1 MQGDRITLTRS
12 EQRRLLVLNH
22 LLSGALVNSEAASL
36 LGISVRQVRRLRR
49 RYEAEGA
56 AALAHGNRGRRPTHA
71 LQAGVAARVVELAK
85 TKYMG
90 FNQHH
95 FTEMLAEQEGL
106 QLSVSSVYRI
116 LHAAGIAAPHKRRPP
131 RHRRRRD
138 RYPRAGM
145 LLQIDGSRHD
155 WLEGRGPYL
164 SLVGGID
171 DATGLVPWATFHE
184 QEDAQGYFELLRA
197 VVRRHGIPLAVY
209 ADRHGIFFKTKD
221 KELTLAEALAGR
233 REPTQFGRLLE
244 ELGVQLI
251 LARSPQ
257 AKGRVERLWGT
268 FQDRLTSELRLAN
281 ASTAAQAELVLHR
294 YLPKHNR
301 RFRVQAND
309 PQPAWVPW
317 PKGRSLDD
325 LFCFKYRKVVAND
338 HTVKLDGQ
346 VIDIPPQPNRLSFA
360 KVEVELREYFDGRLQ
375 VHYQGRCLAKVLVSQ
390 PKTVYRLNNKPHS
403 QARSQDPMPIVD
415 PITVPPTPTPNWR
428 PAATHPWKLSM
439 TAPK

>member
-1 MQGDRITLTRS
+1 MQGDKITLTRS

-22 LLSGALVNSEAASL
+22 LQSGALVASQAASL
-36 LGISVRQVRRLRR
+36 LGVSVRQLRRLRR
-49 RYEAEGA
+49 RYEAAGA
-56 AALAHGNRGRRPTHA
+56 AALAHGNRGRRPIHA
-71 LQAGVAARVVELAK
+71 LDPVVAARVVELAK
-85 TKYMG
+85 NKYIG

-95 FTEMLAEQEGL
+95 LTEMLAEQEQL
-106 QLSVSSVYRI
+106 ELSVSSVRRI
-116 LHAAGIAAPHKRRPP
+116 LRDAGIAATRKRRPP

-171 DATGLVPWATFHE
+171 DATGLVPWASFRE
-184 QEDAQGYFELLRA
+184 QEDAHGYFELLRA

-209 ADRHGIFFKTKD
+209 SDRHSIFFKTRDKD
-221 KELTLAEALAGR
+221 LSLEEALAGR
-233 REPTQFGRLLE
+233 PEPTQFGRLLQ
-244 ELGVQLI
+244 ELGIQLI

-281 ASTAAQAELVLHR
+281 AGTAAAAEEVLHR

-301 RFRVQAND
+301 RFTVPPND
-309 PQPAWVPW
+309 PQPAWLPW
-317 PKGRSLDD
+317 PKGRHHDD
-325 LFCFKYRKVVAND
+325 VFCFKYRKVIAND
-338 HTVKLDGQ
+338 HTVKHGPQ
-346 VIDIPPQPNRLSFA
+346 IIDIPPQRDRVSFA

-375 VHYQGRCLAKVLVSQ
+375 VHYQGRCLASALVNH
-390 PKTVYRLNNKPHS
+390 PKTVYRVETDGNSRARAHKPTPII
-403 QARSQDPMPIVD
+403 DPVPLPPKVKWRPPD
-415 PITVPPTPTPNWR
+415 NHPWRHLVLTVP
-428 PAATHPWKLSM
+428 K
-439 TAPK
+439 

>member
-22 LLSGALVNSEAASL
+22 LGSGALLNSQAAGL
-36 LGISVRQVRRLRR
+36 LGISIRQVRRLRR

-56 AALAHGNRGRRPTHA
+56 AALAHGNRGRRPSHA
-71 LQAGVAARVVELAK
+71 LDASVVALVVELAK
-85 TKYMG
+85 TKYAG

-95 FTEMLAEQEGL
+95 FTEMLAEREGL
-106 QLSVSSVYRI
+106 ELSVSSVYRI
-116 LHAAGIAAPHKRRPP
+116 LRDAGVAAPRQRRRP

-164 SLVGGID
+164 SLLGGID
-171 DATGLVPWATFHE
+171 DATGLVPWASFHD
-184 QEDAQGYFELLRA
+184 QEDAQGYFELLRM
-197 VVRRHGIPLAVY
+197 VVRRYGIPLAIY
-209 ADRHGIFFKTKD
+209 SDRHGIFFKTKD
-221 KELTLAEALAGR
+221 KELSLEEALAGR

-281 ASTAAQAELVLHR
+281 ACTAAEAEQVLHR

-301 RFRVQAND
+301 RFTVQPND
-309 PQPAWVPW
+309 AQPAWLPW
-317 PKGRSLDD
+317 PKGRAFDD
-325 LFCFKYRKVVAND
+325 VFCFKYRKVIAND
-338 HTVKLDGQ
+338 HTVKHRTQ
-346 VIDIPPQPNRLSFA
+346 SIDIPPQPHRLSYA
-360 KVEVELREYFDGRLQ
+360 KVKVELREYFDGRIQ
-375 VHYQGRCLAKVLVSQ
+375 VHYQGRCLAKVLTSQ
-390 PKTVYRLNNKPHS
+390 PPTTYRVANNSHSFAQPHN
-403 QARSQDPMPIVD
+403 PIPIVE
-415 PITVPPTPTPNWR
+415 PITVPAAPKPKWR
-428 PAATHPWKLSM
+428 PAANHPWKSKM
-439 TAPK
+439 QMPK

>member
-1 MQGDRITLTRS
+1 LTRS

-22 LLSGALVNSEAASL
+22 LLSAALVNAQAASL
-36 LGISVRQVRRLRR
+36 LGISVRQARRLRR

-56 AALAHGNRGRRPTHA
+56 AALAHGNRGRRPIHA
-71 LQAGVAARVVELAK
+71 LDPQLTARVVELAR
-85 TKYMG
+85 TKYAG

-95 FTEMLAEQEGL
+95 FTEMLADHEGL
-106 QLSVSSVYRI
+106 QLSVSSVHRV
-116 LHAAGIAAPHKRRPP
+116 LRLAGIAAPRKRRPP

-164 SLVGGID
+164 SLIGGID
-171 DATGLVPWATFHE
+171 DATGLVPWATFHD
-184 QEDAQGYFELLRA
+184 QENAHGYFELLRA
-197 VVRRHGIPLAVY
+197 VVRRYGIPLALY
-209 ADRHGIFFKTKD
+209 ADHHAIFFKTKD
-221 KELTLAEALAGR
+221 KDLTLEEALAGR

-268 FQDRLTSELRLAN
+268 FQDRLASELRLAN
-281 ASTAAQAELVLHR
+281 ACTAAEAQTILQR

-301 RFRVQAND
+301 RFTVPAND
-309 PQPAWVPW
+309 PEPAWVPW
-317 PKGRSLDD
+317 PKGRVYDE

-338 HTVKLDGQ
+338 HTVKLGSQ
-346 VIDIPPQPNRLSFA
+346 IIDIPPQPDRLSFA
-360 KVEVELREYFDGRLQ
+360 KVEVELREFFDGRLQ
-375 VHYQGRCLAKVLVSQ
+375 VHYQGRCLAKAIANQ
-390 PKTVYRLNNKPHS
+390 PKTIYRVSTNGHS
-403 QARSQDPMPIVD
+403 RAVSHDPMPIAD
-415 PITVPPTPTPNWR
+415 PVPPAPKPKWR
-428 PAATHPWKLSM
+428 PAANHPWKRLLL
-439 TAPK
+439 TVPK